1 MIPYEIGE
9 KIINLIE
16 KELGGK
22 THGYEEYLERK
33 GVQFS
38 FNLNGKSYSVDLW
51 DEDILNDV
59 WV

>member
-1 MIPYEIGE
+1 MIPYEIG
-9 KIINLIE
+9 KQLINKLE

-22 THGYEEYLERK
+22 SNGHEEYLE
-33 GVQFS
+33 GMGTQFS
-38 FNLNGKSYSVDLW
+38 FDLNGKSYSVDLW

>member
-22 THGYEEYLERK
+22 TNGHDEYLEEK
-33 GVQFS
+33 EHS
-38 FNLNGKSYSVDLW
+38 FLLT
-51 DEDILNDV
+51 
-59 WV
+59 